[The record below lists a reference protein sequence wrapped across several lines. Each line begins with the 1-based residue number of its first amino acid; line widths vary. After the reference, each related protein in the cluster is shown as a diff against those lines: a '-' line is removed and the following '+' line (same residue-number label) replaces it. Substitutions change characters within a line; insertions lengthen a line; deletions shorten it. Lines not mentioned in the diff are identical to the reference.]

1 MNVRPLS
8 LSTYKNIVVLTGAGI
23 SAASGLRT
31 YRGANGLWTE
41 GDTARVSDVSI
52 LKTEPHAAWQFFGSF
67 RTTVLA
73 SSPNAAHLA
82 LAECQKKLGSSNRF
96 TLITQN
102 IDGLHQR
109 AGSQNVIEM
118 HGTVFKTKCS
128 NEKCTA
134 EPYTDHESHVAVLPL
149 CTICGSPLRPG
160 IVFFGE
166 AIPDEA
172 SWLSKRALRDCDLFL
187 AIGTSGTVSPACDFV
202 RWAKYAGARTILINM
217 ESTTHHQSEFDQEL
231 LGPAEVILPQLLGE
245 NIRVN

>member
-8 LSTYKNIVVLTGAGI
+8 LKSYKNIVVLTGAGI

-31 YRGANGLWTE
+31 YRGANGLWDE

-67 RTTVLA
+67 RTAVLA
-73 SSPNAAHLA
+73 TSPNAAHTA
-82 LAECQKKLGSSNRF
+82 LAECQKKLGDDKRF

-118 HGTVFKTKCS
+118 HGSVFTTKCS
-128 NEKCTA
+128 NEACTTT
-134 EPYTDHESHVAVLPL
+134 PYADNESHVEKLPL
-149 CTICGSPLRPG
+149 CTICNSALRPN
-160 IVFFGE
+160 IVFFRE
-166 AIPDEA
+166 AIPEEA

-187 AIGTSGTVSPACDFV
+187 AVGTSGTVSPACDFV
-202 RWAKYAGARTILINM
+202 RWAKYAGARTILVNM
-217 ESTTHHQSEFDQEL
+217 DSPTHYKSEFDQEL
-231 LGPAEVILPQLLGE
+231 LGPAEVILPQLLASA
-245 NIRVN
+245 